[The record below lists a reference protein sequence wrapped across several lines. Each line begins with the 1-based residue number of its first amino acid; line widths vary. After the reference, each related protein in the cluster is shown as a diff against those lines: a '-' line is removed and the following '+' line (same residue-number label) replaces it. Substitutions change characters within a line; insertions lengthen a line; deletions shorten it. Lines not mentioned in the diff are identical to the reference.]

1 MSLLSFGSVRS
12 LLIVTVLCH
21 QLCACIQNIRK
32 LIMKASCI
40 HLYLYFIH
48 ISLVLLF

>member
-12 LLIVTVLCH
+12 LLIVTVLNH
-21 QLCACIQNIRK
+21 LLYAYIQSICK

-48 ISLVLLF
+48 NSLVLLL